1 MKRAEKRPPGA
12 VTPGGRFRDLRPRT
26 IAGLLYHNS
35 AGTQAPI
42 RDRKGGA
49 AAMTWFLVTAGAWY
63 LTKGL
68 FGLIDWIEDI
78 GGKSQ

>member
-1 MKRAEKRPPGA
+1 
-12 VTPGGRFRDLRPRT
+12 
-26 IAGLLYHNS
+26 
-35 AGTQAPI
+35 
-42 RDRKGGA
+42 
-49 AAMTWFLVTAGAWY
+49 MTWFLVTVGAWY